1 MKKTLLA
8 LAVAAVATSASA
20 ATVYNQDGTQ
30 VNVGGRFDVALGKF
44 NDDERADLRN
54 VGSRLEFKAQHDLGE
69 GVKVIG
75 YSRLRFNDGGDKWD
89 TGSSF
94 NNIKTNKL
102 WLALQKD
109 DLGRVSFGK
118 QDTTGDA
125 VEMNDHSYLFG
136 GSNNLFTGG
145 DKVVSFRSADFQL
158 AEGQTLGFGADYTFG
173 QGKKNNSKT
182 ETYQVLDTTG
192 STPKLV
198 TKTKV
203 TQPEDMKYAY
213 GVSAF
218 YAGQLDEFAVNLNAG
233 YTVEVYDNGVVE
245 SNDTGRKVQSWRVAS
260 QFAYGPV
267 TFGAEYGESAYK
279 NHQNQRKQGKGRF
292 LEVAAKYQYLDNASV
307 YAAWERNEY
316 KGYKEGLKFG
326 KGDANFLR
334 TVVGSL
340 DVAQK
345 QKLRENVYLVGADY
359 AFTKNVVAY
368 VEYAHSRVKGT
379 GTIGGND
386 VTHSGRN
393 SKAKDNRYA
402 TGLRVYF

>member
-30 VNVGGRFDVALGKF
+30 VNVGGRVEVALGKF

-54 VGSRLEFKAQHDLGE
+54 IGSRLEFKAQHDLGE

-173 QGKKNNSKT
+173 EAKKNNG
-182 ETYQVLDTTG
+182 EA
-192 STPKLV
+192 KL
-198 TKTKV
+198 
-203 TQPEDMKYAY
+203 KYAY
-213 GVSAF
+213 GTSAF
-218 YAGQLDEFAVNLNAG
+218 YTGQFDEVGVNLNAG
-233 YTVEVYDNGVVE
+233 YTVEVYDNGLAS

-260 QFAYGPV
+260 QLAYGPV

-279 NHQNQRKQGKGRF
+279 NHQDQHKQGKGRF

-340 DVAQK
+340 DVEQK

-393 SKAKDNRYA
+393 SEAKDNRYA

>member
-20 ATVYNQDGTQ
+20 ATVYNNDGTQ
-30 VNVGGRFDVALGKF
+30 VDVGGRFDVALGKF
-44 NDDERADLRN
+44 NDNERADLRN

-109 DLGRVSFGK
+109 EIGRVSFGK

-125 VEMNDHSYLFG
+125 VELNDHSYLFG
-136 GSNNLFTGG
+136 GNNNLFTGG

-173 QGKKNNSKT
+173 QAKKQNEASD
-182 ETYQVLDTTG
+182 L
-192 STPKLV
+192 
-198 TKTKV
+198 
-203 TQPEDMKYAY
+203 KYAY
-213 GVSAF
+213 GTSAF
-218 YAGQLDEFAVNLNAG
+218 YAGQFADVGVNLNAG
-233 YTVEVYDNGVVE
+233 YTVEVYDNGEAANKDATPPVQAKKTTG
-245 SNDTGRKVQSWRVAS
+245 TGRKVQSWRVAS
-260 QFAYGPV
+260 QFTYGPA
-267 TFGAEYGESAYK
+267 TFGAEYGQSYYK
-279 NHQNQRKQGKGRF
+279 DHQTQDQEGRGRF
-292 LEVAAKYQYLDNASV
+292 LEVAAKYQYLENASV
-307 YAAWERNEY
+307 YAAWERNQY
-316 KGYKEGLKFG
+316 KGNKAGLSFD

-334 TVVGSL
+334 SVVGTL
-340 DVAQK
+340 DVAK
-345 QKLRENVYLVGADY
+345 NQKLTENVYLVGADY
-359 AFTKNVVAY
+359 AFNKNVVAY

-386 VTHSGRN
+386 VKVKGQTQS
-393 SKAKDNRYA
+393 AKDNRYA
-402 TGLRVYF
+402 VGLRVYF

>member
-20 ATVYNQDGTQ
+20 ATVYNNDGTQ
-30 VNVGGRFDVALGKF
+30 VDVGGRFDVALGKF

-75 YSRLRFNDGGDKWD
+75 YTRLRFNDGGDKWD

-109 DLGRVSFGK
+109 EIGRVSFGK

-125 VEMNDHSYLFG
+125 VEINDHSYLFG
-136 GSNNLFTGG
+136 GNNNLFTGG

-173 QGKKNNSKT
+173 QAAKNKEYTKKELKNGV
-182 ETYQVLDTTG
+182 YVDV
-192 STPKLV
+192 PAD
-198 TKTKV
+198 
-203 TQPEDMKYAY
+203 PDMKYAY

-218 YAGQLDEFAVNLNAG
+218 YTAQLDDVSVNLNAG
-233 YTVEVYDNGVVE
+233 YTVQVDDNKDKN
-245 SNDTGRKVQSWRVAS
+245 SNDTGRKIQSWRVAS

-279 NHQNQRKQGKGRF
+279 NHQNQHKQGKGRF

-316 KGYKEGLKFG
+316 KGYKDGLKFG
-326 KGDANFLR
+326 KDDANFLR
-334 TVVGSL
+334 SVVGDL
-340 DVAQK
+340 EVTQK

-393 SKAKDNRYA
+393 SEAKDNRYA
-402 TGLRVYF
+402 TGLRV

>member
-30 VNVGGRFDVALGKF
+30 VDVGGRFDVALGKF

-94 NNIKTNKL
+94 NNIKTDKL

-118 QDTTGDA
+118 QVTTGDA

-173 QGKKNNSKT
+173 EAKKNNG
-182 ETYQVLDTTG
+182 EAEL
-192 STPKLV
+192 
-198 TKTKV
+198 
-203 TQPEDMKYAY
+203 KYAY
-213 GVSAF
+213 GTSAF
-218 YAGQLDEFAVNLNAG
+218 YAGQFDEVGVNLNAG
-233 YTVEVYDNGVVE
+233 YTVEVYDNGLAS

-260 QFAYGPV
+260 QLAYGPV
-267 TFGAEYGESAYK
+267 TFGAEYGESSYK
-279 NHQNQRKQGKGRF
+279 DHQTQHKAGKGRF

-316 KGYKEGLKFG
+316 KGYRNGLTSN
-326 KGDANFLR
+326 DAGNFL
-334 TVVGSL
+334 TAAAGSKL
-340 DVAQK
+340 TIADDK
-345 QKLRENVYLVGADY
+345 KLRENVYLVGADY

-379 GTIGGND
+379 GTI
-386 VTHSGRN
+386 SGVQAVN
-393 SKAKDNRYA
+393 GQSEVKDNRYA

>member
-30 VNVGGRFDVALGKF
+30 VNVGGRVEVALGKF

-54 VGSRLEFKAQHDLGE
+54 IGSRLEFKAQHDLGE

-94 NNIKTNKL
+94 NNIKTDKL

-173 QGKKNNSKT
+173 EAKKNNG
-182 ETYQVLDTTG
+182 EA
-192 STPKLV
+192 KL
-198 TKTKV
+198 
-203 TQPEDMKYAY
+203 KYAY
-213 GVSAF
+213 GTSAF
-218 YAGQLDEFAVNLNAG
+218 YAGQFDEVGVNLNAG
-233 YTVEVYDNGVVE
+233 YTVEVYDNGLAS

-260 QFAYGPV
+260 QLAYGPV

-334 TVVGSL
+334 TVVGTL

-393 SKAKDNRYA
+393 SEAKDNRYA

>member
-30 VNVGGRFDVALGKF
+30 VNVGGRVEVALGKF

-54 VGSRLEFKAQHDLGE
+54 IGSRLEFKAQHDLGE

-173 QGKKNNSKT
+173 EAKKNNAAT
-182 ETYQVLDTTG
+182 
-192 STPKLV
+192 KL
-198 TKTKV
+198 
-203 TQPEDMKYAY
+203 KYAY
-213 GVSAF
+213 GTSAF
-218 YAGQLDEFAVNLNAG
+218 YAGQFDEVGVNLNAG
-233 YTVEVYDNGVVE
+233 YTVEVYDNGLAS

-260 QFAYGPV
+260 QLAYGPV

-279 NHQNQRKQGKGRF
+279 NHQDQHKQGKGRF

-316 KGYKEGLKFG
+316 KGYKAGLSFD

-334 TVVGSL
+334 TVVGDL
-340 DVAQK
+340 GVAQK

-393 SKAKDNRYA
+393 SEAKDNRYA

>member
-30 VNVGGRFDVALGKF
+30 VNVGGRVEVALGKF

-54 VGSRLEFKAQHDLGE
+54 IGSRLEFKAQHDLGE

-173 QGKKNNSKT
+173 EAKKNNAAT
-182 ETYQVLDTTG
+182 
-192 STPKLV
+192 KL
-198 TKTKV
+198 
-203 TQPEDMKYAY
+203 KYAY
-213 GVSAF
+213 GTSAF
-218 YAGQLDEFAVNLNAG
+218 YAGQFDEVGVNLNAG
-233 YTVEVYDNGVVE
+233 YTVEVYDNGLAS

-260 QFAYGPV
+260 QLAYGPV

-279 NHQNQRKQGKGRF
+279 NRQDQHKQGKGRF

-316 KGYKEGLKFG
+316 KGYKAGLSFD

-334 TVVGSL
+334 TVVGDL
-340 DVAQK
+340 GVAQK

-393 SKAKDNRYA
+393 SEAKDNRYA

>member
-20 ATVYNQDGTQ
+20 ATVYNNDGTQ
-30 VNVGGRFDVALGKF
+30 VDVGGRFDVALGKF

-75 YSRLRFNDGGDKWD
+75 YTRLRFNDGGDKWD

-109 DLGRVSFGK
+109 EVGRVSFGK

-125 VEMNDHSYLFG
+125 VEINDHSYLFG

-173 QGKKNNSKT
+173 EAKKNNAAT
-182 ETYQVLDTTG
+182 
-192 STPKLV
+192 KL
-198 TKTKV
+198 
-203 TQPEDMKYAY
+203 KYAY
-213 GVSAF
+213 GTSAF
-218 YAGQLDEFAVNLNAG
+218 YAGQFADVGVNLNAG
-233 YTVEVYDNGVVE
+233 YTVEVHDNGDVL

-267 TFGAEYGESAYK
+267 AFGAEYGQSFYK
-279 NHQNQRKQGKGRF
+279 DHQTQDKQGKGRF

-307 YAAWERNEY
+307 YVAWERNEY
-316 KGYKEGLKFG
+316 KGYKAGLSFD

-334 TVVGSL
+334 TVVGDL
-340 DVAQK
+340 GVAQK

-359 AFTKNVVAY
+359 AFNKNVVAY

-379 GTIGGND
+379 GSIEGDD
-386 VTHSGRN
+386 VKVTGKTKR
-393 SKAKDNRYA
+393 AKDNRYA
-402 TGLRVYF
+402 VGLRVYF